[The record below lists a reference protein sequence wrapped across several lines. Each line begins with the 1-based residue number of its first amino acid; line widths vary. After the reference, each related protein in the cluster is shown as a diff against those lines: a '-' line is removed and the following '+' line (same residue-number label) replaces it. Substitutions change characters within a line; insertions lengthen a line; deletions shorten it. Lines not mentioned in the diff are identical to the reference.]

1 MRMCMLL
8 KSLYVLGDIGYYG
21 NTLKQVISNFKYNT
35 MLGNDEVVLLGDNF
49 YPDGLHSK
57 FDNQW
62 NKYELAF
69 QDVPY
74 HSIYS
79 VMGNHDYY
87 GNPFFQINSKYLAN
101 NQLYFKKNFQ
111 DMDLYFIDTVL
122 LYKNHVGITD
132 EIIKDLFNTSHRV
145 LKEKQL
151 EWLEYNLENSK
162 LNNRKIIVFGHYPI
176 ISNGLYANDLEPIYN
191 TLMPVFSKYK
201 VDAYISG
208 HEHNIQFIQK
218 KVKDY
223 NFKQVII
230 GSSSEYRS
238 DEYRIVTK
246 NDMYDNEDNYYLQ
259 LYKRN
264 NRICLDFKNKN
275 GVIKHSYEI

>member
-1 MRMCMLL
+1 MRLCMLL
-8 KSLYVLGDIGYYG
+8 KSLYILGDIGYYG
-21 NTLKQVISNFKYNT
+21 NNLRKVISNFKYDS

-49 YPDGLHSK
+49 YPDGLQSK

-74 HSIYS
+74 QNIYS

-87 GNPFFQINSKYLAN
+87 GNPFFQINSKYMAN
-101 NQLYFKKNFQ
+101 NHLYFKKDFQ

-132 EIIKDLFNTSHRV
+132 DIIKDLFNTSHRV
-145 LKEKQL
+145 LKEQQL
-151 EWLEYNLENSK
+151 EWLDYNLENSK
-162 LNNRKIIVFGHYPI
+162 LNNRKTIVFGHYPI
-176 ISNGLYANDLEPIYN
+176 VSNGLYANDLDPLYD
-191 TLMPVFSKYK
+191 TLMPLFSKYK
-201 VDAYISG
+201 VDVYISG
-208 HEHNIQFIQK
+208 HEHNIQYIEK
-218 KVKDY
+218 KVNDY
-223 NFKQVII
+223 KFRQIII

-238 DEYRIVTK
+238 NEYRIITK

-264 NRICLDFKNKN
+264 NLICLDFKNKN
-275 GVIKHSYEI
+275 GIIKHSYKI

>member
-21 NTLKQVISNFKYNT
+21 NTLRQVISNFKYNT

-49 YPDGLHSK
+49 YPDGLQSK

-74 HSIYS
+74 HNIYS

-132 EIIKDLFNTSHRV
+132 DIIKDLFNTSHRV
-145 LKEKQL
+145 LKEQQL
-151 EWLEYNLENSK
+151 EWLDYNLENSK
-162 LNNRKIIVFGHYPI
+162 LNNRKTIVFGHYPI
-176 ISNGLYANDLEPIYN
+176 ISNGLYANDLDPLYD
-191 TLMPVFSKYK
+191 TLMPLFSKYK
-201 VDAYISG
+201 VDVYISG
-208 HEHNIQFIQK
+208 HEHNIQYIEK
-218 KVKDY
+218 KVMDY
-223 NFKQVII
+223 NFKQIII

-238 DEYRIVTK
+238 NEYRIVTK
-246 NDMYDNEDNYYLQ
+246 DDMYDNEDNYYLQ

-275 GVIKHSYEI
+275 GIIKYSYEI

>member
-1 MRMCMLL
+1 MLL

-21 NTLKQVISNFKYNT
+21 NTLRQVISNFKYNT

-49 YPDGLHSK
+49 YPDGLQSK

-74 HSIYS
+74 RNIYS

-132 EIIKDLFNTSHRV
+132 DIIKDLFNTSHRV
-145 LKEKQL
+145 LKEQQL
-151 EWLEYNLENSK
+151 EWLDYNLENSK
-162 LNNRKIIVFGHYPI
+162 LNNRKTIVFGHYPI
-176 ISNGLYANDLEPIYN
+176 ISNGLYANDLDPLYD
-191 TLMPVFSKYK
+191 TLMPLFSKYK
-201 VDAYISG
+201 VDVYISG
-208 HEHNIQFIQK
+208 HEHNIQYIEK
-218 KVKDY
+218 KVMDY

-238 DEYRIVTK
+238 NEYRIVTK
-246 NDMYDNEDNYYLQ
+246 DDMYDNEDNYYLQ

-275 GVIKHSYEI
+275 GIIKYSYEI

>member
-21 NTLKQVISNFKYNT
+21 NTLRQVISNFKYNT

-49 YPDGLHSK
+49 YPDGLQSK

-74 HSIYS
+74 RNIYS

-132 EIIKDLFNTSHRV
+132 DIIKDLFNTSHRV
-145 LKEKQL
+145 LKEQQL
-151 EWLEYNLENSK
+151 EWLDYNLENSK
-162 LNNRKIIVFGHYPI
+162 LNNRKTIVFGHYPI
-176 ISNGLYANDLEPIYN
+176 ISNGLYANDLDPLYD
-191 TLMPVFSKYK
+191 TLMPLFSKYK
-201 VDAYISG
+201 VDVYISG
-208 HEHNIQFIQK
+208 HEHNIQYIEK
-218 KVKDY
+218 KVMDY

-238 DEYRIVTK
+238 NEYRIVTK
-246 NDMYDNEDNYYLQ
+246 DDMYDNEDNYYLQ

-275 GVIKHSYEI
+275 GIIKYSYEI